1 MSATADG
8 HKPERTPRS
17 RTARTARIIG
27 WTVVS
32 VVAYF
37 VLLPLLSAIDGP
49 DGKPWIETSILGEQI
64 KQLGLI
70 ASVSGPAAITLLKDV
85 KDVKHE
91 VKNDHSTNL
100 RVENDSRHGE
110 MLKLLNDV
118 RQDIGGIRQELRD
131 DRRSVSDRFDAV
143 HDRLSEH
150 SERINKKAPEDVGYR
165 HAFHRGS

>member
-17 RTARTARIIG
+17 RTARIIG
-27 WTVVS
+27 WTVVT
-32 VVAYF
+32 VIAYF
-37 VLLPLLSAIDGP
+37 ILLPLLSAIDGS

-70 ASVSGPAAITLLKDV
+70 ASVSGPAAIALLKDV

-100 RVENDSRHGE
+100 RAENDSRHAE
-110 MLKLLNDV
+110 TLKLFADV
-118 RQDIGGIRQELRD
+118 RRDIGGIRQELRD
-131 DRRSVSDRFDAV
+131 DRRSVSDRFDVV
-143 HDRLSEH
+143 HTALSEH
-150 SERINKKAPEDVGYR
+150 SERINKKFPDKR
-165 HAFHRGS
+165 

>member
-8 HKPERTPRS
+8 NKPERTPRS
-17 RTARTARIIG
+17 RTVRIIG

-37 VLLPLLSAIDGP
+37 ILLPFLSAIDGP

-70 ASVSGPAAITLLKDV
+70 ASVSGPAAIALLKDV

-91 VKNDHSTNL
+91 VKNDHDTNL
-100 RVENDSRHGE
+100 RVENDSRHE
-110 MLKLLNDV
+110 ETLKLFSDV
-118 RQDIGGIRQELRD
+118 RRDIGGIRQELRD
-131 DRRSVSDRFDAV
+131 DRRSVSDRFDVV
-143 HDRLSEH
+143 HDALSEH
-150 SERINKKAPEDVGYR
+150 SERINKKFPKR
-165 HAFHRGS
+165 

>member
-8 HKPERTPRS
+8 NKPERTPRS
-17 RTARTARIIG
+17 RTVRIIG

-37 VLLPLLSAIDGP
+37 TLLPLLSAIDGP
-49 DGKPWIETSILGEQI
+49 DGKPWIEANILGEQI

-70 ASVSGPAAITLLKDV
+70 ASVSGPAAIALLKDV

-100 RVENDSRHGE
+100 RVENDSRHAE
-110 MLKLLNDV
+110 TLKLFYEV
-118 RQDIGGIRQELRD
+118 RRDIGGIRQELRD
-131 DRRSVSDRFDAV
+131 DRRSVSDRFDVV
-143 HDRLSEH
+143 HDALSEH
-150 SERINKKAPEDVGYR
+150 SERINKKAPKR
-165 HAFHRGS
+165 